1 MRSVL
6 VLWINNMKLMAFKN
20 LSRFALFVVGP
31 VILSLFFI
39 KIMPESTTSLNVG
52 IVNSNNSP
60 SSTHIVE
67 VIKDNPSIKIIE
79 INEEKVKAAFAN
91 NEVSAVLEF
100 DKDFEE
106 KIIKG
111 KGADIKIIGKEEDA
125 THEIVEQTINPY
137 IKNLENLALSADKS
151 ESKYDELLASY
162 EKENLDIEAKS
173 VGKVK
178 KSYDKEKPIIGFLMM
193 LMLYKALFGAERINQ
208 DKKEGIFSRVMVS
221 GVSSFK
227 YYLGNILASITVL
240 VIQIGA
246 TLALLKGVLKI
257 DFGIS
262 YMELFFILSL
272 TVVLAVSMGTVCVSL
287 TKTSEA
293 ASIIGNIV
301 VVVGLMIGGAFIP
314 VSFFEGFAD
323 KISRMTPI
331 RWITDMIE
339 NIQGGSTLTQEWQS
353 IVLVLI
359 ISVVMLLIAAVVT
372 NKKDQK
378 FIEN

>member
-1 MRSVL
+1 MRSIL

-31 VILSLFFI
+31 VFISLMFI
-39 KIMPESTTSLNVG
+39 KVMPESTTNLNVG
-52 IVNSNNSP
+52 LVNSNNSP
-60 SSTHIVE
+60 SSIHITD
-67 VIKDNPSIKIIE
+67 VIKENPSIKIIE
-79 INEEKVKAAFAN
+79 IEEDRVKAAFAN

-100 DKDFEE
+100 DKEFEQ
-106 KIIKG
+106 KIIDG
-111 KGADIKIIGKEEDA
+111 EGADIKIIGKEEDA

-137 IKNLENLALSADKS
+137 IKNLENLALSADKN
-151 ESKYDELLASY
+151 ESKYDELLATYDKEDLEIESKSVGAATKNY
-162 EKENLDIEAKS
+162 EKEKI
-173 VGKVK
+173 
-178 KSYDKEKPIIGFLMM
+178 IIGFLMM

-227 YYLGNILASITVL
+227 YYLGNILSSITVL
-240 VIQIGA
+240 VIQIVA
-246 TLALLKGVLKI
+246 TLALLKFILKL
-257 DFGIS
+257 DFGMS
-262 YMELFFILSL
+262 YLELFFILSL

-301 VVVGLMIGGAFIP
+301 VVVSLMVGGAFIP
-314 VSFFEGFAD
+314 VSFFDGIAD
-323 KISRMTPI
+323 KISKMTPI
-331 RWITDMIE
+331 RWITDMID
-339 NIQGGSTLTQEWQS
+339 NLQAGSTLSQEWQS
-353 IVLVLI
+353 IILVLV

-378 FIEN
+378 VIEN